1 MTPRRKL
8 GSLSLPSPLPLTFH
22 SRDAESLAVALLGKR
37 LVHVVRGRPRV
48 GRIVETEAYVGP
60 HDLACHASKGRTKR
74 TEVMFGPPGH
84 AYLFLV
90 YGMHVCMNV
99 VVGGGAAVLLRGVA
113 PEEGL
118 EGTRTDGPGKLT
130 KAMGLT
136 LGLNAAP
143 LDRAPLYVAEGEPV
157 QKEHLGVSPRIGVDY
172 AGEWAAA
179 PLRFFD
185 RRAVRR

>member
-1 MTPRRKL
+1 MTLRRKV

-60 HDLACHASKGRTKR
+60 YDLACHASKGRTKR

-118 EGTRTDGPGKLT
+118 EGV
-130 KAMGLT
+130 
-136 LGLNAAP
+136 
-143 LDRAPLYVAEGEPV
+143 VAILVIPREEHDSCRVYLGEPHGPA
-157 QKEHLGVSPRIGVDY
+157 EHEHFRIRPRVKGSWPD
-172 AGEWAAA
+172 
-179 PLRFFD
+179 
-185 RRAVRR
+185 